1 MRPRTPRTVAAPA
14 TELDSRRV
22 QALQAIY
29 RYWTALVFL
38 ALLVQI
44 GAAGYGSFYAA
55 DKSDPGPLTE
65 HQFSHGFNFH
75 DGFGYAVFLIGTVP
89 LLLLALGSRLGR
101 RRVMMTVALAVL
113 TIIQIVLAWGGE
125 SAAVVGIFH
134 PLVAFLLLG
143 LSGRIAFEAWW
154 GTRRAAAPA
163 V

>member
-1 MRPRTPRTVAAPA
+1 
-14 TELDSRRV
+14 V
-22 QALQAIY
+22 QALQTIY
-29 RYWTALVFL
+29 RYWTAIVFL
-38 ALLVQI
+38 GILAQI
-44 GAAGYGSFYAA
+44 GAAGYGAFYAA

-65 HQFSHGFNFH
+65 HQFTHGFNFH
-75 DGFGYAVFLIGTVP
+75 NGFGYAVFLGTV
-89 LLLLALGSRLGR
+89 LLFLLALGSRLGR

-134 PLVAFLLLG
+134 PLVAFLILG

-154 GTRRAAAPA
+154 GTRQPAAPA

>member
-1 MRPRTPRTVAAPA
+1 M
-14 TELDSRRV
+14 
-22 QALQAIY
+22 QALQTIY
-29 RYWTALVFL
+29 RYWTAIVFL
-38 ALLVQI
+38 GILVQI
-44 GAAGYGSFYAA
+44 GAAGYGAFYAA

-65 HQFSHGFNFH
+65 HQFTHGFDFH
-75 DGFGYAVFLIGTVP
+75 NGFGYAVFLGTV
-89 LLLLALGSRLGR
+89 LLFLLALGSRLGR